1 MAKKKLITLAR
12 EMERETESEYFD
24 YLISSF
30 YNGGLSQCR
39 RLFNEMKKSDQKAFV
54 TYCKDNEYFHVF
66 DYYFNLL

>member
-24 YLISSF
+24 YMVDTYF
-30 YNGGLSQCR
+30 NGQFSQCR

-54 TYCKDNEYFHVF
+54 TYCKDNEYFNLL
-66 DYYFNLL
+66 DYYFILI